1 MSSFVLKA
9 CFPLLLLASVVSG
22 CSEEPSLMRLDCLD
36 SKTVRRDV
44 VFDRHTGQLF
54 HLDRVREVYVPTPVD
69 RFTVKRQGVI
79 QGKDLVI
86 QTRVGEWKTLGGRKL
101 LKPLHPPV
109 GDDFR
114 VNVTTL
120 SSTYTPLMGSRPGPV
135 SGSAPVY
142 GQCKSVALYPSWVD
156 QAILAQ
162 RPSGS

>member
-1 MSSFVLKA
+1 
-9 CFPLLLLASVVSG
+9 
-22 CSEEPSLMRLDCLD
+22 MRLDCLD

-69 RFTVKRQGVI
+69 RFTVKTQGVI

-86 QTRVGEWKTLGGRKL
+86 QTRVGEWQTVDGRES
-101 LKPLHPPV
+101 LKPLDPPV

-120 SSTYTPLMGSRPGPV
+120 RSTSTPLMGLRPGPV
-135 SGSAPVY
+135 SGSDPVH
-142 GQCKSVALYPSWVD
+142 GQCQSVALDSSGVEKT
-156 QAILAQ
+156 ILTQ
-162 RPSGS
+162 PPSGG